1 MRLSEISEKIEKF
14 ISQGVWLNNAFDVW
28 NETEGKN
35 VKDRL
40 QSLADYIAVTTGDKD
55 SKETIY
61 SDIEADFI
69 DKFGK
74 FDPDMV
80 NDENVEELLLTFDDM
95 LDTYKERRS
104 LYANA
109 GGGGGGGGGAGGGGG
124 GAGGGA
130 GGAGAGAGASAGASS
145 GGNGGSASSGGDG
158 GSADSGSA
166 GDSATTSS
174 DSTSSDAPVSRGFY
188 GIGTMAPYKKS
199 KKKKKKK
206 KKASYKFGQGIY
218 EAIEKITPCPKTKS
232 KGCQCERVNRIA
244 EAEETV
250 KAIATLEHAE
260 DNVEGMFKF
269 VQKPGNAT
277 FIQGIV
283 KGITPGKHGLHIH
296 EYGDL
301 SDGCDS
307 AGAHYN
313 PEGVDHGGL
322 QEGHVGDL
330 GNIIADKS
338 GVSRFQIKA
347 ERVNLSDVVGRA
359 IVVHADEDD
368 LGKGGDEES
377 LKTGN
382 AGDRLGCGVIRLRE
396 VVEENYNRGVSDK
409 HFDRNQLPQIRRND
423 IVNDSEF
430 DHKEG
435 MISLDKLKPV
445 QSQRVKG
452 LSKKAEDVFLK
463 KADRPFIIDKK
474 GYIINGHHRYDAA
487 NILGIKRVPAI
498 MIDADIEDVMQHFAH
513 TTSNKKVMAEN
524 YFKNLLAEKVAK
536 LNEIQTTT
544 EYVNTT
550 ELGDY
555 IKQYGGSDKVS
566 SKVSAALNFFQSESM
581 NIFYKIEAEQGY
593 SVNGKPLEK
602 SIIRRLVP
610 KSIPDD
616 VVGIWIAKN
625 ISPKGTKLKPNWSW
639 KQNPKLFTQHQDMI
653 KLRKVVQD
661 NIQKA
666 LNDGDVPI
674 TIQHFD
680 QDDEMAPLF
689 RLNINT
695 NEGKLNEV
703 DTNFP
708 DYVIKTDVTKFYKQF
723 TGEQHVK
730 TNLAKAEAFIKK
742 TKQKMEQIDDQIYA
756 TNDKAKQLKLFDVE
770 DKLKLELSY
779 VDGFY
784 RNLKVQYEGYGAK
797 YWTKDQL
804 KQFLNIKKGEID
816 WLATEPERIKM
827 AAAGGPTPQQR
838 AEFEKTVN
846 TKRED
851 KARILD
857 IVKYQSGKIP
867 LAGQSLG
874 KLDDKAIFF
883 LQQALPEV
891 IKGLPGTPLAK
902 MAQSDLEVIKTIKVN
917 PIFFKSDIKNEGK
930 RIPRKKGQPAGSKK
944 HSDLYTD
951 ENPKGTIKGLKFATV
966 KDAKASVS
974 KIRSS
979 GKKHAHK
986 IQAAIAMEQRAK
998 AAGKKSAAA
1007 VYRKYINQMKKK
1019 TKKMNEG
1026 TRCWK
1031 GYKKKGT
1038 KMMFGKRVPNC
1049 VKNESTKNEITHR
1062 ELASIIY
1069 KYTKN
1074 LQLAKDFDN
1083 LEDEFV
1089 SQNDL
1094 QSIGLSGMDQDPL
1107 EYDRERVNKILS
1119 MHRVPVKVVKM
1130 KQDNQYNT
1138 IYTILQTV
1146 ATNEG
1151 EVVDMNPQAKKPFFS
1166 PEEADRAND
1175 EWVNQ
1180 AQVDQ
1185 EDGVIVRGTDDK
1197 QYRIMTSYNNEH
1209 FEDGEVYLDG
1219 LTDPTYIDP
1228 DGYPDAA
1235 ELLYYHSAT
1244 GHYPKDPDE
1253 IDENFKDGKV
1263 KGKSRP
1269 GRVKRA
1275 GASCKGSVTSL
1286 RKKAKNSSGEKA
1298 KMYHWCANMK
1308 SGRKKS

>member
-40 QSLADYIAVTTGDKD
+40 QSLADYIAVTTDDKD

-74 FDPDMV
+74 FDPNMV

-95 LDTYKERRS
+95 LNTYKERRS

-130 GGAGAGAGASAGASS
+130 GGAGAGASAGASS

-206 KKASYKFGQGIY
+206 KKSSYKFGKGIY

-232 KGCQCERVNRIA
+232 KGCQCERVNRIS

-260 DNVEGMFKF
+260 DNVEAMFKF
-269 VQKPGNAT
+269 VQKPGSAT
-277 FIQGIV
+277 IIQGIV
-283 KGITPGKHGLHIH
+283 KGLTPGKHGLHIH

-307 AGAHYN
+307 AGGHYN
-313 PEGVDHGGL
+313 PDGVDHGGL

-338 GVSRFQIKA
+338 GISRFQIKA
-347 ERVNLSDVVGRA
+347 ERVKLLDVVGRA

-382 AGDRLGCGVIRLRE
+382 AGDRVGCGVIRLRE
-396 VVEENYNRGVSDK
+396 VVEEEYNRGVSDK
-409 HFDRNQLPQIRRND
+409 HFDRNQLPQIRRDD

-430 DHKEG
+430 EHKEG

-463 KADRPFIIDKK
+463 KADRPFIVDKK

-513 TTSNKKVMAEN
+513 TTSDKKVMAEN

-536 LNEIQTTT
+536 L
-544 EYVNTT
+544 
-550 ELGDY
+550 
-555 IKQYGGSDKVS
+555 K
-566 SKVSAALNFFQSESM
+566 
-581 NIFYKIEAEQGY
+581 
-593 SVNGKPLEK
+593 
-602 SIIRRLVP
+602 
-610 KSIPDD
+610 
-616 VVGIWIAKN
+616 
-625 ISPKGTKLKPNWSW
+625 
-639 KQNPKLFTQHQDMI
+639 
-653 KLRKVVQD
+653 
-661 NIQKA
+661 
-666 LNDGDVPI
+666 
-674 TIQHFD
+674 
-680 QDDEMAPLF
+680 
-689 RLNINT
+689 
-695 NEGKLNEV
+695 EV
-703 DTNFP
+703 DTYFP
-708 DYVIKTDVTKFYKQF
+708 DYVIKTDITGFYKKF
-723 TGEQHVK
+723 PGEQ
-730 TNLAKAEAFIKK
+730 NLNNTITRLDTYLKD
-742 TKQKMEQIDDQIYA
+742 TKEKIEE
-756 TNDKAKQLKLFDVE
+756 LE
-770 DKLKLELSY
+770 DKILATPKDNQIIHQFFDKQDSLKLELAY
-779 VDGFY
+779 AKELQQK
-784 RNLKVQYEGYGAK
+784 LKAASTFKLK
-797 YWTKDQL
+797 YWTKEQL
-804 KQFLNIKKGEID
+804 KELQEIIKSE
-816 WLATEPERIKM
+816 
-827 AAAGGPTPQQR
+827 
-838 AEFEKTVN
+838 VN
-846 TKRED
+846 NRKDQPKRELQRD
-851 KARILD
+851 SGELTPEIVAQYNKMTNAKREEKARLLD
-857 IVKYQSGKIP
+857 IVKYQSGGIP
-867 LAGQSLG
+867 LTGQKLG
-874 KLDDKAIFF
+874 DLDDQAIYF
-883 LQQALPEV
+883 LQKHGLPEI
-891 IKGLPGTPLAK
+891 IKGLPGTPIAK

-917 PIFFKSDIKNEGK
+917 PIFFKSDVNNPVIPKNEGK

-1026 TRCWK
+1026 MELPNEVQDFVNNLVPTDVGVDVQGDYVIHYEGFTDECNDGQDDKSIDDIYAQVYQDFDDRQKQKPIIRGHAYDELGCDNNPVLYSVYKKLDEGTRCWK
-1031 GYKKKGT
+1031 GYKKKGMKT
-1038 KMMFGKRVPNC
+1038 MFGKRVPNC
-1049 VKNESTKNEITHR
+1049 VKNE
-1062 ELASIIY
+1062 
-1069 KYTKN
+1069 
-1074 LQLAKDFDN
+1074 
-1083 LEDEFV
+1083 
-1089 SQNDL
+1089 
-1094 QSIGLSGMDQDPL
+1094 
-1107 EYDRERVNKILS
+1107 
-1119 MHRVPVKVVKM
+1119 
-1130 KQDNQYNT
+1130 
-1138 IYTILQTV
+1138 
-1146 ATNEG
+1146 G
-1151 EVVDMNPQAKKPFFS
+1151 EVVGMNTDAVKPYFT
-1166 PEEADRAND
+1166 PDEADRAND

-1185 EDGVIVRGTDDK
+1185 EDGVIVKGTDDK

-1228 DGYPDAA
+1228 EGYPDAA

-1269 GRVKRA
+1269 GRVKKA

-1308 SGRKKS
+1308 SGRKKSK